1 MQGRA
6 LLLGVWLVLACH
18 QPAHAQARQQTDTT
32 TRVMLRQQL
41 AASCVSLAGAQAT
54 ILLDRAELERLASA
68 TPAAGAAA
76 ADEDARRQALLAATR
91 AQALLAATGNAR
103 DRFGCAVAHDDKE
116 SADTLSGWSL
126 AGARPSRNLDPIA
139 TGFRAGPGDQTG
151 RPALPERADG
161 QCVLSCCQRRRACH
175 GAGRVRS
182 LIPHR
187 AARTHTQASQQD
199 ATRAILS
206 LLSDLNAG
214 VP

>member
-41 AASCVSLAGAQAT
+41 APSCVSLAGAQAT

-76 ADEDARRQALLAATR
+76 VDEDARRQALLAATR
-91 AQALLAATGNAR
+91 AQALLAATGKAH

-116 SADTLSGWSL
+116 SADTRYLVGRLLEHAQAAIWTQS
-126 AGARPSRNLDPIA
+126 PP
-139 TGFRAGPGDQTG
+139 GFA
-151 RPALPERADG
+151 PALEVRRVDPHCQNGPMGSAFYRVANGGALVMVLVE
-161 QCVLSCCQRRRACH
+161 CVR
-175 GAGRVRS
+175 
-182 LIPHR
+182 
-187 AARTHTQASQQD
+187 
-199 ATRAILS
+199 
-206 LLSDLNAG
+206 
-214 VP
+214 